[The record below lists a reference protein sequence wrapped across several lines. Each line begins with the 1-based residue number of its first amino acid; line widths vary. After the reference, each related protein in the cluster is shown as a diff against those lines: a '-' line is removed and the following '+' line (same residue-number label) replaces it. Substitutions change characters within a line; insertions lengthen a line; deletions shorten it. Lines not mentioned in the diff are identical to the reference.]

1 MKHSIFALPALLRP
15 ALFLASASQSS
26 FSVQDDLL
34 AFPQYDVKFSE
45 DFVSES
51 QAQAQLHSNEELREQ
66 ANNAPPSQIEHYR
79 PADSRVSNNGQDD
92 EAVKFEYERMMLDG
106 QPYLCSIPQ
115 VAKVDKKSG
124 VNDTLTKQEEEK
136 ELSRATDRGWELLSG
151 MQGNCIYFIS
161 GWWSYRFCYNEGV
174 RQFHQLPPSR
184 GVPPFP
190 PVEDPGI
197 EGYTLGSYT
206 NQDDAQEGATA
217 KGRREHEV
225 QSPLD
230 ASELTATKKSKPG
243 YGDLVQ
249 RGESRYL
256 VQKLDGGTKCDLTG
270 KPRKVEV
277 QVSAFELNRACTIL
291 LTPMFKVPLQPE
303 SL

>member
-15 ALFLASASQSS
+15 ALLLAAASQNS

-51 QAQAQLHSNEELREQ
+51 QAQERLRSNEEVRER
-66 ANNAPPSQIEHYR
+66 ANDAPPSQIEHYR
-79 PADSRVSNNGQDD
+79 PADSRVSGNGPED
-92 EAVKFEYERMMLDG
+92 EAVKFEYEHMMLDG

-115 VAKVDKKSG
+115 VARVDKKSG

-136 ELSRATDRGWELLSG
+136 ELARATDRGWELLSG

-184 GVPPFP
+184 GIPPFP

-206 NQDDAQEGATA
+206 NQGDAQESGTG
-217 KGRREHEV
+217 KGGREHDV
-225 QSPLD
+225 QNALD
-230 ASELTATKKSKPG
+230 ASELTTKKKGESG
-243 YGDLVQ
+243 YGELVQ

-277 QVSAFELNRACTIL
+277 QVSAFVLNLVDQT
-291 LTPMFKVPLQPE
+291 
-303 SL
+303 